1 MTKKEFLDS
10 YYEKGEF
17 ETKVDAEKKIKLF
30 LQIIEESLAKGEN
43 ISFKGFGKFEVVE
56 RPARV
61 GRNPQTGKEMKI
73 EARKSVKFKAGKDI
87 SEKVNKVLS

>member
-30 LQIIEESLAKGEN
+30 LQILEEGLAKGED
-43 ISFKGFGKFEVVE
+43 IYFRDFGKFEVLHKS
-56 RPARV
+56 ARV
-61 GRNPQTGKEMKI
+61 GRNPRTGEKI
-73 EARKSVKFKAGKDI
+73 EIPARKSVKFKVSKPL
-87 SEKVNKVLS
+87 SEKVK